1 MSVKLPVTSMVQ
13 AKARVATQVN
23 FTGIFTIKIAVRNVS
38 EKPKQKLELSSSF
51 RRDQIYLIL

>member
-1 MSVKLPVTSMVQ
+1 MVQ